1 MYWSEYDSM
10 RFRPSIYGMLAIDDK
25 GTVDTSNEVEDRP
38 IKRSWD
44 DIDSDYDEDIIDMP
58 LD

>member
-1 MYWSEYDSM
+1 MYWSEYNSM
-10 RFRPSIYGMLAIDDK
+10 QFHPSLYGMLAIDHRENVNNSK
-25 GTVDTSNEVEDRP
+25 EVEDKP
-38 IKRSWD
+38 TKRNWD